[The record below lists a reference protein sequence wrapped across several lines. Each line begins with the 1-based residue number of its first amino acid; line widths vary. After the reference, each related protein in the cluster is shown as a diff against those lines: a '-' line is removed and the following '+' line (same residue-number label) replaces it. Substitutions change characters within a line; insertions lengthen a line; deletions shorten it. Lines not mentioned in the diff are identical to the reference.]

1 MSIESRRECEVGTF
15 IREEDDSGK
24 VRYGYELDYGS
35 DPWGDVDL
43 FYRDVTQDHEGGG
56 ICYIRNVEGGVIY
69 DDDPDF
75 DAVAYTYDDVLR
87 ICKGYKDAADYALE
101 TAAGYG
107 IEVIWESI
115 TDNYEDS
122 CEEE

>member
-1 MSIESRRECEVGTF
+1 MSINLSRDCDVGYF
-15 IREEDDSGK
+15 SIEEDDSGK
-24 VRYGYELDYGS
+24 VRYRYELDYGS

-43 FYRDVTQDHEGGG
+43 FYRDSTQDHEGGD

-107 IEVIWESI
+107 IEAIWESI
-115 TDNYEDS
+115 SENYDGEA
-122 CEEE
+122 E